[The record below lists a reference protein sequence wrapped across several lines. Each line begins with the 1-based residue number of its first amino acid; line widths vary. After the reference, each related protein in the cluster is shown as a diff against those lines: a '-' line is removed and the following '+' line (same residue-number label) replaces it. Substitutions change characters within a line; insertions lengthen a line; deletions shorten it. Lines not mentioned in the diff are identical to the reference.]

1 MKTERVELLL
11 GSPLRDDGVRYSRNS
26 VTVGPRKLVNGSV
39 TVERDS
45 NSSKGVIS
53 EETTSN
59 IDVGTEE
66 GKCPSNNSYILYVAA
81 SSVVQDG
88 PSFPHVMRGA
98 KDTGCSR

>member
-39 TVERDS
+39 AVEMYS
-45 NSSKGVIS
+45 NPSTGVS
-53 EETTSN
+53 PEETTSY

-66 GKCPSNNSYILYVAA
+66 GKYPSNSAYI
-81 SSVVQDG
+81 
-88 PSFPHVMRGA
+88 FCM
-98 KDTGCSR
+98 